1 MIFQGLSPAFWG
13 SLADLWGRRPVY
25 LMTIAIYCLSCIGL
39 ALVNDYGLLLFLRM
53 VQAFGASSLIAVGAG
68 VVGDIAEPAR

>member
-1 MIFQGLSPAFWG
+1 
-13 SLADLWGRRPVY
+13 
-25 LMTIAIYCLSCIGL
+25 MTIAIYCLSCIGL
-39 ALVNDYGLLLFLRM
+39 ALANDYGLLLFLRM